1 MVEYHALCNALTMII
16 LEYSSMKVKSDAIN
30 GRKSLP
36 ALIGKEESVLR
47 FCNKSTCCCTSIL
60 TFPPIK
66 LIFHTINHFTQVTV
80 KVKAKRSACSLQSV
94 RFTLC
99 AETFLSNSLFS
110 FSSS

>member
-16 LEYSSMKVKSDAIN
+16 LEYSSMKVKSDASN

-60 TFPPIK
+60 TFTPIK
-66 LIFHTINHFTQVTV
+66 LIFHTI
-80 KVKAKRSACSLQSV
+80 KAFYTSYCKGQSNA
-94 RFTLC
+94 FC
-99 AETFLSNSLFS
+99 LFITIN
-110 FSSS
+110 